1 MRIAFK
7 ILFTLLFVAV
17 VPVAVSGVT
26 SLWLARE
33 AVTATELEKLSN
45 EAKHLAELSENTI
58 LDGVADLTQSSVLGL
73 HRLSADELQAA
84 LWIIYRE
91 DVRRNAVA
99 LLEVG
104 TDGATGEKVASVVD
118 LVYQETVA
126 NQPGLAGHQPFAEK
140 HLDAFLSNAPVMEAL
155 AAGKAVSVAYAD
167 KERKLPLISMAVAV
181 EGPLRATGPA
191 QWLIAVEFSLA
202 DLNKRYTETLDE
214 GMRAFFVDLDGK
226 AVCHSDPALAYARTS
241 LADHAAVQQLATFDG
256 PLLGSLPQPTVD
268 DRFAAWSR
276 VSRLAGEGGK
286 TWGVVVERDRKDVLQ
301 RVEELVP
308 RTAFWV
314 GTALIMALLSGV
326 FLSRGIAG
334 PLEMLSTVVTRFG
347 GGDAEARSS
356 VRSSDEI
363 GTLARS
369 FNDMADA
376 IKDRDDELRSFND
389 QLQQKVDERTKEL
402 RDTQDQLLTSHK
414 MAAVGELGAG
424 VAHEINNPSSLL
436 LLNLPILKDVYQDA
450 EDILEAHY
458 QEHGDFLIGGLAYS
472 RMRDEIPPMLDD
484 MLTGTHRIRRIV
496 DDLRDFARQEPTEL
510 SETVDLNDVVATA
523 IRLVDNTISKSTHH
537 FNVEYA
543 ENLPCFEGN
552 AQRIEQVVIN
562 LIINACQA
570 LENRDKGVSVRTFY
584 DPSDQ
589 TIGLEVIDQGCG
601 IEQENLNRLI
611 DPFFTTKREQG
622 GTGLGLS
629 VSSGIVQAHGGL
641 LQFAST
647 PGEGT
652 RVTLL
657 LPV

>member
-1 MRIAFK
+1 VRIAFK

-424 VAHEINNPSSLL
+424 VAHEINNPLAAVLGSAQLALLRSDKEDERVRPHLVDIERECLRIRDIVESLL
-436 LLNLPILKDVYQDA
+436 KL
-450 EDILEAHY
+450 
-458 QEHGDFLIGGLAYS
+458 S
-472 RMRDEIPPMLDD
+472 
-484 MLTGTHRIRRIV
+484 V
-496 DDLRDFARQEPTEL
+496 DSGQKNASAL
-510 SETVDLNDVVATA
+510 DLNQVIESALSLSA
-523 IRLVDNTISKSTHH
+523 RPLI
-537 FNVEYA
+537 
-543 ENLPCFEGN
+543 
-552 AQRIEQVVIN
+552 AQRIQVKRDLGKDAPKIRGVSADLQQVVMLLIANAKDAMPDGGSLTIRTEVVDKKLVRLSVEDTGIGIN
-562 LIINACQA
+562 EAN
-570 LENRDKGVSVRTFY
+570 LEKVF
-584 DPSDQ
+584 
-589 TIGLEVIDQGCG
+589 E
-601 IEQENLNRLI
+601 
-611 DPFFTTKREQG
+611 PFFTTRSKDGHKGMGLAVVHRIVEDHHARISIDSRMGQG
-622 GTGLGLS
+622 TQVRITFPAVRDALH
-629 VSSGIVQAHGGL
+629 IA
-641 LQFAST
+641 
-647 PGEGT
+647 
-652 RVTLL
+652 
-657 LPV
+657 